1 MSKPWEYTVAV
12 VRQGRKTQSQT
23 LRHHSRDDF
32 LAVLAQE
39 FPEWVMVC
47 ELGKYFDPIDRDSL
61 DLAPNEAVA
70 TVYYHT
76 VGDDFEGRHYRVRLR
91 R

>member
-1 MSKPWEYTVAV
+1 
-12 VRQGRKTQSQT
+12 
-23 LRHHSRDDF
+23 
-32 LAVLAQE
+32 
-39 FPEWVMVC
+39 MVC